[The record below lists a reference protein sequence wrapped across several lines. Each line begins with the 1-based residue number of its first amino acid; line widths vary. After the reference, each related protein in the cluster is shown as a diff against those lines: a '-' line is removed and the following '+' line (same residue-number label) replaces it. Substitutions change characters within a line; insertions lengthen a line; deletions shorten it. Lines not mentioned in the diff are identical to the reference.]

1 MYYFASLKLV
11 ETCLQTV
18 SYVSS
23 PNYKTLI
30 EDHFSPLQIENQ
42 VDSNKMNRRASCIIT
57 KDVFTNYKKCRLLET
72 KRKELATIR
81 KWSRH
86 EELFLIDII
95 ENKHLIQIRT
105 DREINVEYINCFLH
119 SIAVTLK
126 QHLNEVNL
134 KPTEPKQNKT
144 APKWVQYLHE
154 KMKCIR
160 KLIPHTEL
168 IAKCKGTNIF
178 TDNQQN
184 ALKILWKKIR

>member
-42 VDSNKMNRRASCIIT
+42 VDSNKMNKRASCIIT

-134 KPTEPKQNKT
+134 KPTELKQEQN
-144 APKWVQYLHE
+144 
-154 KMKCIR
+154 C
-160 KLIPHTEL
+160 TEMSA
-168 IAKCKGTNIF
+168 ISSWKNEVY
-178 TDNQQN
+178 Q
-184 ALKILWKKIR
+184 KINPTYWTYR